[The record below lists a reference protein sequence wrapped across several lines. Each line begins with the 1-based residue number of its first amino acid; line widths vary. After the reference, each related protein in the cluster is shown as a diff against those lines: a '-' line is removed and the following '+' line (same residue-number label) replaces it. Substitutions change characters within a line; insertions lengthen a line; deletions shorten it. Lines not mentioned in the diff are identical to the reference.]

1 MERAVTYYY
10 PDADK
15 AESIKMFQD
24 RVSQIRG
31 FFFTRDSIKMAEK
44 LPSSGN
50 HAIYFLFNDSEED
63 DSRVYVGQS
72 SKGIER
78 INEHAK
84 TKEFWSRCLMFV
96 SDNNSFDKLV
106 IDYLEYAFIKKFQKS
121 SYILTNVDPR
131 GTEPIISVYDKPT
144 INMYIDQIEFLLRA
158 EGVSFITVE
167 NIKPKKDNVY
177 FPQGKYHAQLIVS
190 DGKFILLSG
199 SEIKRPIE
207 SSKDWA
213 DKGKFYTRQNTIINE
228 YLEDGKISP
237 SGDTFILN
245 INIAFKSPSAPACL
259 ISGRAENGW
268 DFFKNLEKIR

>member
-31 FFFTRDSIKMAEK
+31 FFFTRDSLKVAEK

-50 HAIYFLFNDSEED
+50 HAIYFLFNDSEDD

-72 SKGIER
+72 INGINR
-78 INEHAK
+78 ITEHAK

-106 IDYLEYAFIKKFQKS
+106 IDYLEYAFINKFQKS
-121 SYILTNVDPR
+121 SYILTNIDPR
-131 GTEPIISVYDKPT
+131 STEPVISVYDKPT
-144 INMYIDQIEFLLRA
+144 INMYVDQIEFLLRA
-158 EGVSFITVE
+158 EGVSLINAE
-167 NIKPKKDNVY
+167 NVSIESDNV
-177 FPQGKYHAQLIVS
+177 FLPQGKYHAKLAVS
-190 DGKFILLSG
+190 DGRFILLAG

-207 SSKDWA
+207 SSKEWA
-213 DKGKFYTRQNTIINE
+213 DKGRFYQRQNKIIDE
-228 YLEDGKISP
+228 YLEDGKINQ
-237 SGDTFILN
+237 SGDKFILN
-245 INIAFKSPSAPACL
+245 INISFKSPSAPANL

-268 DFFKNLEKIR
+268 LFFKHLEELR

>member
-1 MERAVTYYY
+1 MQRTVTYYY

-31 FFFTRDSIKMAEK
+31 FFFTRDSIKVAEK
-44 LPSSGN
+44 LPSSSN

-63 DSRVYVGQS
+63 DVRVYVGQS
-72 SKGIER
+72 INGINR
-78 INEHAK
+78 ISEHAK

-106 IDYLEYAFIKKFQKS
+106 IDYLEYAFINKFQKS
-121 SYILTNVDPR
+121 SYILTNIDPR
-131 GTEPIISVYDKPT
+131 STEPVISVYDKPT
-144 INMYIDQIEFLLRA
+144 VNMYIDQIEFLLRA
-158 EGVSFITVE
+158 EGISLINTDLM
-167 NIKPKKDNVY
+167 KTKKDNVY
-177 FPQGKYHAQLIVS
+177 FPQGKYHAQLAVN
-190 DGKFILLSG
+190 DGKFILLAG
-199 SEIKRPIE
+199 SEIRRPIE

-213 DKGKFYTRQNTIINE
+213 DMGKFYNRQNDIINE

-237 SGDTFILN
+237 QGDKFILN
-245 INIAFKSPSAPACL
+245 VNLAFKSPSAPANL

-268 DFFKNLEKIR
+268 EFFRNLEDIR